1 MSKRIAREATIINIG
16 TVADIEKAAAHI
28 RDHGII

>member
-1 MSKRIAREATIINIG
+1 MIKRIARSATIINIG
-16 TVADIEKAAAHI
+16 SVADIEKAVAFV